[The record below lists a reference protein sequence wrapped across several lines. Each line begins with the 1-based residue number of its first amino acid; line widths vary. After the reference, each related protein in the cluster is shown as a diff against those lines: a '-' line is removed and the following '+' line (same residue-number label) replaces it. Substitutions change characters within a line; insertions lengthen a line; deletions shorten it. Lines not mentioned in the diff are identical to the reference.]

1 MKPILL
7 APLLLMAASP
17 AYAAPA
23 TLACTANAH
32 LNWRAAEPVLVE
44 TAPDADELERGPII
58 HLSPQSGEW
67 FLEQPGAASLTSGGG
82 TFEVRRESDFSAYY
96 QEWVGVDQAD
106 TLRIVGGGDAP
117 MRFAFL
123 SRDYSFIVGT
133 CVEPDEAF
141 IFLRE
146 RKPL

>member
-1 MKPILL
+1 VKPIFL
-7 APLLLMAASP
+7 APLLLAASP
-17 AYAAPA
+17 AVAAPA

-44 TAPDADELERGPII
+44 TAPDADELDRGPII
-58 HLSPQSGEW
+58 HLSPSSGKW

-82 TFEVRRESDFSAYY
+82 TFEVRRESDFSAYHE
-96 QEWVGVDQAD
+96 EWVGIDHE
-106 TLRIVGGGDAP
+106 TMLRITGGGTAP
-117 MRFAFL
+117 LYFTFV
-123 SRDYSFIVGT
+123 SRDYSLIFGD
-133 CVEPDEAF
+133 CAEREEAF